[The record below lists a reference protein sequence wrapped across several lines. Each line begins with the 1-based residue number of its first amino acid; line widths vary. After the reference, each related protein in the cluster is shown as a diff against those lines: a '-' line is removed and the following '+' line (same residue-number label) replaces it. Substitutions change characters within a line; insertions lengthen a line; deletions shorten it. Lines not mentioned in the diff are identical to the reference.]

1 MEELIEMYRQSTLMQ
16 GFRVDKMILE
26 RNHISEHQWI
36 NFIDLI
42 EDLELN
48 EEGVRILLDEI
59 TVGHLVL
66 D

>member
-1 MEELIEMYRQSTLMQ
+1 MEELIEMYKQSTLME

-26 RNHISEHQWI
+26 RNNISEHQWL